1 MAKGDVA
8 RLQEVLQRTE
18 MDLEAL
24 TENVWRLA
32 GENEELRRLV
42 GLLADALTQVPTLLA
57 RQPGAEQRMDLA
69 GDNFCAAILEV
80 RLWLRY
86 QRRTQ
91 PSNTNN

>member
-24 TENVWRLA
+24 TENV
-32 GENEELRRLV
+32 ELRRLV